1 MSISASGVISVRT
14 RSPDGSVNT
23 VNPCSGRIDVA
34 EPRPA
39 NATSCPATDAARA
52 RGTIGFAWP
61 SPPANE
67 RPQEVQHP
75 PEQLVGETRADLP
88 DPAELA
94 LQIGPYEQRP
104 ERARSSALSGR
115 PAEDHAVLPVQQ
127 LDLPPV
133 RRAPALEIPRPQLL
147 RDDALE
153 LELASRLGELQTPAV
168 H

>member
-1 MSISASGVISVRT
+1 ELHLADHR
-14 RSPDGSVNT
+14 RLHP
-23 VNPCSGRIDVA
+23 GRALDLP
-34 EPRPA
+34 ELR
-39 NATSCPATDAARA
+39 
-52 RGTIGFAWP
+52 IGDRRRV
-61 SPPANE
+61 ANE

-153 LELASRLGELQTPAV
+153 
-168 H
+168 